1 MKHTNKKGFTIVELV
16 IVIAVIAILAAVLIP
31 TFSNLIKKANISND
45 TAVAKNLN
53 TAAIS
58 AQADTFAKA
67 IAAAKDAGYLVAH
80 LNAKADGCYF
90 VWEQDTKQFILFDI
104 EKGKVLYSNTT
115 VGGDAPDDSWY
126 FVVNN
131 VEDKNTV
138 LAAWEGVNV
147 QYLVGDVAAIKDVLA
162 AGGEVYIDESLAL
175 DNENVLYLNSN
186 ATINLGSS
194 ALNTAGIVKIDN
206 TQYPIDVAAGADVTI
221 NGGYIAAAS
230 EVYNLDGKLIST
242 VLHTTA
248 GSKLTVNDTQF
259 DSATYNTQMKLEGE
273 VTFNNVV
280 IKATKSGLDTRG
292 NALVTLNNV
301 TINVVDSNIAAG
313 YGCWVWACDTPHGE
327 AYTAK
332 IVINSGTY
340 TREVITNS
348 AVQGGLNS
356 CGGTIEVNGGTFTAE
371 DNKYFSFYSNTAGE
385 IIIKGGTFGGKTFGD
400 ADFNEAYLLS
410 LCVKVGNND
419 NADVYSV
426 TKDPETGYFTITRK

>member
-45 TAVAKNLN
+45 TAIAKNLN

-67 IAAAKDAGYLVAH
+67 IEAAKDAGYLVAH

-104 EKGKVLYSNTT
+104 ENGKVLYSNTK

-131 VEDKNTV
+131 VEDKNAV
-138 LAAWEGVNV
+138 LAKWAGVKV
-147 QYLVGDVAAIKDVLA
+147 QYLVGDVVAIKDVLA
-162 AGGEVYIDESLAL
+162 AGGEVYIDESLVL
-175 DNENVLYLNSN
+175 DNANLLHINSE
-186 ATINLGSS
+186 AIINLGSS
-194 ALNTAGIVKIDN
+194 ALNTSGIIEIDASN
-206 TQYPIDVAAGADVTI
+206 KNPIDIGENGKVTI
-221 NGGYIAAAS
+221 NGGFIAAAGQA
-230 EVYNLDGKLIST
+230 YNLDDQVIN
-242 VLHTTA
+242 VVVHTTPT
-248 GSKLTVNDTQF
+248 SELTFNGTTF
-259 DSATYNTQMKLEGE
+259 DSSTHHTQMKLEGK
-273 VTFNNVV
+273 VTFNDVV
-280 IKATKSGLDTRG
+280 IKATKSGLDTRY
-292 NALVTLNNV
+292 NALVTLNNT
-301 TINVVDSNIAAG
+301 TINIIDSDGANC
-313 YGCWVWACDTPHGE
+313 YGSWVWACNSNHADN
-327 AYTAK
+327 TAK
-332 IVINSGTY
+332 VVINSGTY
-340 TREVITNS
+340 TREVITNA

-371 DNKYFSFYSNTAGE
+371 DNKYFSFYSDTTGE